1 MTMRQGAAARK
12 LEAQP
17 EVASG
22 RDRGLGGE
30 KLSRAFGR
38 SVRNNL
44 FAELGVQ
51 ALRIGG
57 FILLARLLTPTDF
70 GVLRVLVAIS
80 LIATMLNA
88 VGIPEAL
95 IQRPEL
101 TATHEATAWWV
112 SVAMGVATAL
122 GLYCGA
128 PLIARLMAM
137 PGLIRGVRLLSLPI
151 MFGGTTAVA
160 NARLRRRF
168 QFGTIA
174 AADVAAE
181 LGFLAVALGLIVIGE
196 RSWSLAGGLAARV
209 AIQAGVLAFAER
221 YVPRCWPSRAALRD
235 LAGFSATVLGAR
247 LLTAIAGNADY
258 LLVGRLLGSRALGFY
273 GMAWDLLR
281 FIPDRLYS
289 VAGRVT
295 LPAFCALQHDR
306 AGMARAY
313 GDFTNYIARLILPL
327 VTCAALAAPRLI
339 GLIYG
344 PQWIPAATPMRLLAG
359 GLMLLGLRMAIGSVY
374 FAHGRPSFDLYV
386 HAFRLMLIIAV
397 VTLSAPYGLI
407 AVSAGMGLVEAVVS
421 IAGQMLVSRLL
432 ELRLRMI
439 LAAAWPGAQVAAL
452 CAIALIAAEWLD
464 GELKLGGTAGLPMV
478 VVLPGLMF
486 ITLELSTLRRLLGAA
501 IGPWRRPAAVLEG

>member
-1 MTMRQGAAARK
+1 MTAFGGAALRQAD
-12 LEAQP
+12 P
-17 EVASG
+17 ETAGSL
-22 RDRGLGGE
+22 DRGLGRE

-51 ALRIGG
+51 AVRIGG
-57 FILLARLLTPTDF
+57 FVVLARLLTPADF
-70 GVLRVLVAIS
+70 GLLRVLVAIS

-112 SVAMGVATAL
+112 SVAMGWATAL

-137 PGLIRGVRLLSLPI
+137 PGLIPGVRLLSLPI

-160 NARLRRRF
+160 SARLRRRF

-181 LGFLAVALGLIVIGE
+181 LGFLAVALGLIAFGE

-209 AIQAGVLAFAER
+209 AIQAGVLAMVER
-221 YVPRCWPSRAALRD
+221 YVPRVLPSRAALRD

-247 LLTAIAGNADY
+247 LLTALAGNADY
-258 LLVGRLLGSRALGFY
+258 LLVGRLLGSQALGFY

-313 GDFTNYIARLILPL
+313 SDFTNYIALLILPL

-344 PQWIPAATPMRLLAG
+344 PQWIPAAAPMRLLAG

-386 HAFRLMLIIAV
+386 HALRLALIVAV
-397 VTLSAPYGLI
+397 VAVSAPYGLI
-407 AVSAGMGLVEAVVS
+407 AVSAGMGLVEAIVS
-421 IAGQMLVSRLL
+421 IAGQMLASRLL
-432 ELRLRMI
+432 ELRLRVT
-439 LAAAWPGAQVAAL
+439 LAAAWPGARVAAF
-452 CAIALIAAEWLD
+452 CVTAMVAAEWLD
-464 GELKLGGTAGLPMV
+464 GTLKLGPTAGLPMV
-478 VVLPGLMF
+478 VVLPGLAF
-486 ITLELSTLRRLLGAA
+486 IALERSTLRRLLAGRP
-501 IGPWRRPAAVLEG
+501 GPRRTPALALEG